1 MKMPNNRLESI
12 KNTVGMFLH
21 IFGTVGFLLIAATG
35 YSVFTSEDGL
45 NSSLLKQD
53 NWYAYGISST
63 TARYASAIDSG
74 LFIFV
79 FAVLAIQALIQR
91 ASRYHHI

>member
-53 NWYAYGISST
+53 NWYAYGIS
-63 TARYASAIDSG
+63 AASAIG
-74 LFIFV
+74 LVIFRIKYGGIDWH
-79 FAVLAIQALIQR
+79 AGLMLGLPKR
-91 ASRYHHI
+91 RKRK